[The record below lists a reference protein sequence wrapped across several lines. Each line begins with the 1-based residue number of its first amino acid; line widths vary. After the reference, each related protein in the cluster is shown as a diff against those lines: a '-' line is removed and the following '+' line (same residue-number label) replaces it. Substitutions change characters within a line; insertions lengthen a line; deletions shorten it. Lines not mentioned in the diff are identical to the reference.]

1 MESAQ
6 VNQGFIQI
14 SFVQSPSLEVFNLL
28 LGSLFPCFGPHGE
41 KLWGFF
47 FSYIELGTV
56 LFQFMPIVF
65 FHCQHEESGSIFL
78 VATL

>member
-6 VNQGFIQI
+6 VNHGFSQTR
-14 SFVQSPSLEVFNLL
+14 FVQSPSLEVFNLP
-28 LGSLFPCFGPHGE
+28 LGSLFHCLCPHGE
-41 KLWGFF
+41 SCGVF
-47 FSYIELGTV
+47 FSYNELGPL
-56 LFQFMPIVF
+56 LFEFMPFVF